1 MTEVTDHL
9 RNCPPADQRIS
20 TLALFFIPGRK
31 LHECH
36 LLYTAYDKKEPKH
49 IVKTL
54 NISCFVLISQVAL
67 LRVS

>member
-36 LLYTAYDKKEPKH
+36 LLCTAYDKKEPKH

-54 NISCFVLISQVAL
+54 NMFLFPVLF
-67 LRVS
+67 

>member
-36 LLYTAYDKKEPKH
+36 LLYTAYDKKEQ
-49 IVKTL
+49 KTH
-54 NISCFVLISQVAL
+54 C
-67 LRVS
+67 